1 MQPKMLEAMKLLH
14 GGMRMMKLSSKG
26 WHVRMIKLSDDD
38 SFLEWGAGSWR
49 KRSKSLRL
57 SDVAEVAIDRPGF
70 SLPSDWTFFFLG
82 IDDGGGG
89 GIERWVPLGCKRPQE
104 ARMWI
109 VALSQVLTPA
119 AALFAQQIVGAASAA
134 PPRDSSGRDDDDDD
148 DVDNSEDGGGDGKQ
162 DRAPGEL
169 RRERRRGSWAAR
181 SVTEDRSGGVGGGF
195 GGVDNYGMEAAAAL
209 PAFDPLRRLESGAQ
223 RALSVRRRRTGS
235 VDFSRLSARS
245 AGRRGSCHAQQQM
258 PQRPHGMRR
267 VFSALDVRT
276 ACTNTARYAQLE
288 NRDQIVGVGLGLL
301 NEALGTR
308 LSSTRGKAL
317 SRSGSPT
324 VPLATS
330 VASSS
335 TESGGPWKFGRR
347 PAEGVAAGSTSVS
360 SAPPEGKERKEGE
373 DGGPEPLRTSDE
385 IVRQSLEGEGGDNDE
400 GDDGETIGNDDG
412 KFGSHRRSTSLPAG
426 LMNPIYKKDRSL
438 HFASIPH
445 IVSILTDEFESNERL
460 REMLLL
466 TRPAFAPTSLE
477 LLRPFVAQF
486 RNVRAASSRAS
497 NGTPLSRRIHGHM
510 SRKLHPRN
518 ESERTERSL
527 VRTSLSCLNGGM
539 GSSRGSNRRSFGSVV
554 AHPQPTESE
563 PAGRGDRS
571 NAPPSAS
578 MRQLR
583 VLSLLNLWL
592 KRDYAATDLVHD
604 VEANAFLRTF
614 LIDLSDSLVPGVGKT
629 AVNLLTRLRALEVEV
644 AERERVEEANQR
656 GSSSSHRR
664 DKSADAF
671 LRIHASSLD
680 IASSRERQGTLEREG
695 TARILTTVLPKKFI
709 SHDLQSF
716 SACDLAQQLSLID
729 FAYLYKHIDPRALIN
744 KTWSKQGKHGSD
756 WAAGKV
762 VDLFNQRVRWIGTE
776 MTKPGSHI
784 SWPTRVKMLQ
794 LFIDIGRESLRL
806 NNFHLLFQI
815 IGGIEQQFIT
825 QLKSLWSALPDPY
838 HETYSEL
845 KDVVDPKGN
854 YRVYREHLAAVATE
868 RHIPYL
874 GVVLKDVTMI
884 HDGLPTHHAD
894 ADGRWGCAA
903 VLAGGGGEGGG
914 EQRSLVEDLRLE
926 ITFSPIPSPSLCPPT
941 LYQFPCTA

>member
-1 MQPKMLEAMKLLH
+1 MLTSTKEASSSGRFFIRAPAAPPKMLEAASSISLEASLAMKLLQG

-26 WHVRMIKLSDDD
+26 WHVRLIKLSPCR

-49 KRSKSLRL
+49 SKSKTLRL

-70 SLPSDWTFFFLG
+70 NPLPSDWTFFFLG
-82 IDDGGGG
+82 IDDGGGN

-134 PPRDSSGRDDDDDD
+134 PPPCDSSGRDDNDD
-148 DVDNSEDGGGDGKQ
+148 DVDTSDDGGGDRKQ
-162 DRAPGEL
+162 DGEPGEF
-169 RRERRRGSWAAR
+169 RRERRRAAR
-181 SVTEDRSGGVGGGF
+181 GVTEDRSGGVGGGV
-195 GGVDNYGMEAAAAL
+195 GGVDTFGMEAAAAVL
-209 PAFDPLRRLESGAQ
+209 PAFDPLRRLDSGAQ

-258 PQRPHGMRR
+258 QKRPHGMRR

-276 ACTNTARYAQLE
+276 ARTSTARYAQLE

-301 NEALGTR
+301 NKAFGTR

-317 SRSGSPT
+317 RSGSLT

-347 PAEGVAAGSTSVS
+347 LAEGVNAGSTSAS
-360 SAPPEGKERKEGE
+360 SALPEGKVGKEEE
-373 DGGPEPLRTSDE
+373 DGGPAEPPLRTSDE
-385 IVRQSLEGEGGDNDE
+385 IVRRSLEGEDGDNDD
-400 GDDGETIGNDDG
+400 GDDGETIGDDDG
-412 KFGSHRRSTSLPAG
+412 EFGSHRRSTSLPAG
-426 LMNPIYKKDRSL
+426 LMNPIYKKDRSI

-518 ESERTERSL
+518 ESERLEERSL
-527 VRTSLSCLNGGM
+527 VRSSLSCLNGGM
-539 GSSRGSNRRSFGSVV
+539 GSSRGSSRRSFGSVA

-563 PAGRGDRS
+563 PAGWGDRS

-604 VEANAFLRTF
+604 VEANAFLTTF
-614 LIDLSDSLVPGVGKT
+614 LVDLSDSLVPGVGKT

-644 AERERVEEANQR
+644 AERRRAEEAEEANQR
-656 GSSSSHRR
+656 GSSSSRRR
-664 DKSADAF
+664 DKSTDAF

-709 SHDLQSF
+709 SSLEVYT
-716 SACDLAQQLSLID
+716 ACEIAEQLSLID
-729 FAYLYKHIDPRALIN
+729 FAYLYKHINPRALIN

-756 WAAGKV
+756 WAAGKM

-868 RHIPYL
+868 RH
-874 GVVLKDVTMI
+874 
-884 HDGLPTHHAD
+884 
-894 ADGRWGCAA
+894 
-903 VLAGGGGEGGG
+903 
-914 EQRSLVEDLRLE
+914 
-926 ITFSPIPSPSLCPPT
+926 
-941 LYQFPCTA
+941 